1 VTPEQAFEIACQQTH
16 ACFLCGSPHLA
27 RIGCYVPRDAGF
39 LSVAMSPPTADQ
51 QRTYW
56 YGICHQCFAAG
67 ETAVA
72 SRVEERLLAMRDG
85 QRN

>member
-1 VTPEQAFEIACQQTH
+1 MTPEQAYETACQNVQD
-16 ACFLCGSPHLA
+16 CFLCGGSHVA
-27 RIGCYVPRDAGF
+27 RIGCYVPRNPSL
-39 LSVAMSPPTADQ
+39 LSVAMSQPTADQ

-56 YGICHQCFAAG
+56 YGICHQCFEAG

-72 SRVEERLLAMRDG
+72 YRVEERIFAMRDT